1 MIGSFKKLLHL
12 HEDML
17 QEKLGLNDKDVIILN
32 TFMKNP
38 EVSQSELA
46 KVLKLSQPSVNARI
60 QKLKQQG
67 LLSDQ
72 YGIDTNK
79 ADMSLARVDCT
90 ASNAKEL
97 LDHLNQCSFFVNG
110 FTLSG
115 VHNVS
120 IFMVAHSLKKIESIV
135 DKHLRCNPNVK
146 NIEMSVVVSATNP
159 FICQIDLE
167 KEQHESCQNPGSCD
181 TCRLSKLN

>member
-1 MIGSFKKLLHL
+1 
-12 HEDML
+12 ML
-17 QEKLGLNDKDVIILN
+17 KEKLGLDDKDVTILN

-46 KVLKLSQPSVNARI
+46 KALKLSQPSVNARV
-60 QKLKQQG
+60 QKLKTQG
-67 LLSDQ
+67 LLSEQ

-79 ADMSLARVDCT
+79 ADMSLVRVDCT
-90 ASNAKEL
+90 AANAKEL
-97 LDHLNQCSFFVNG
+97 LAHLNQCSFFVNG

-120 IFMVAHSLKKIESIV
+120 MFIVAHSLKKIESIV
-135 DKHLRCNPNVK
+135 DKHLRANPTVK

-167 KEQHESCQNPGSCD
+167 KEQHESCQNPGSCE
-181 TCRLSKLN
+181 TCRLNKLH

>member
-1 MIGSFKKLLHL
+1 
-12 HEDML
+12 ML
-17 QEKLGLNDKDVIILN
+17 KEKLGLDDKDVIVLN
-32 TFMKNP
+32 TFMKKP
-38 EVSQSELA
+38 ESSQSELA
-46 KVLKLSQPSVNARI
+46 KILKLSQPSVNARI
-60 QKLKQQG
+60 QKLKAQG
-67 LLSDQ
+67 LLSEQ

-79 ADMSLARVDCT
+79 ANMALARVDCT
-90 ASNAKEL
+90 ANNAKQL
-97 LDHLNQCSFFVNG
+97 LDHLKQCSFFVNG

-120 IFMVAHSLKKIESIV
+120 MFIVAHSLKKIESIV

-146 NIEMSVVVSATNP
+146 NIEMSVVVSATKP

-181 TCRLSKLN
+181 TCTLSKLH